1 MAHGVE
7 PTLPLDITESTFL
20 GPSFRRQTTLNELI
34 GIRARQ
40 LQKRPDDL
48 AKMHEQVLKRRH
60 MSALQYSRR
69 FHSSLRTFDFTR
81 GMVVLAR
88 NIIID
93 YLSITI
99 IDKGIGNKT
108 EPRYIGPYLVIRKTV
123 GGAYVLAELTGAIL
137 STRFSANRLVPLY
150 SRRSKSPDD
159 ILIIPITQT
168 FEPNTEFIEHDTAF
182 QDLEPLF
189 DGDLTEDS
197 SDLSEEGM

>member
-7 PTLPLDITESTFL
+7 PTLPFDITESTFL

-48 AKMHEQVLKRRH
+48 AKMHEQVLKRRK
-60 MSALQYSRR
+60 MSAQQYSKR
-69 FHSSLRTFDFTR
+69 FHSSLRTFEFTR

-88 NIIID
+88 NII
-93 YLSITI
+93 L
-99 IDKGIGNKT
+99 DKGIGNKT
-108 EPRYIGPYLVIRKTV
+108 EPRYIGPYLVVRKTA
-123 GGAYVLAELTGAIL
+123 GGAYVLAELTGAVL

-150 SRRSKSPDD
+150 SRHSKRPDD
-159 ILIIPITQT
+159 VLIIPITQL
-168 FEPNTEFIEHDTAF
+168 FEPNTEFTEQDPMF
-182 QDLEPLF
+182 QHLGPLF

-197 SDLSEEGM
+197 SDLSDEGM